1 MAKRKSSEFLPSV
14 FRTPTNQRLLNATL
28 DQLIQEPSLK
38 KIYGYIGQQ
47 DQSTIFDKK
56 DYYISESD
64 SYNQFYQLEPGVVV
78 KKKQFNSNSYKIDNV
93 YSYPEL
99 LNQLSSDG
107 GINNDHS
114 RLFTNQ
120 YYNYDGFVD
129 LDKLTNYRQY
139 YWIPN
144 GPLTVDVTAAGVP
157 LEEDF
162 SIDRISYVTAT
173 ETELKSASI
182 GKSGYNVS
190 GYTGSTNPTITL
202 QRGGKYT
209 FNLNQPGHRFY
220 IQSEIGTTGTSS
232 IQSNINPRDVLG
244 VVNNGQDQG
253 VLIFNVPPKDAQDK
267 LLNLPEILTIDM
279 IIDVPYDKM
288 QDQNYDD
295 FITKYN
301 LDGVRS
307 FDNKL
312 VYINVPYADSWADVP
327 QYQRTGIWRIVT
339 NNNLTIL
346 SGLITSTT
354 ATLLSSNTITVAS
367 TTGIV
372 NGQAIY
378 GQGIVPGTTV
388 VSGAGTNTLI
398 LSQPVTVTNTGV
410 FVGFYNLLP
419 NPDFRKIKLTYETDW
434 PNEYKTFVNQGNKY
448 GHLYCYKN
456 SSGQVLPFPNL
467 TASKNVLYYQ
477 DADNPLIYGIIN
489 LVDSDATAQLGINQ
503 IIGKDNYTSPNGVK
517 FTSGLKIKFTG
528 NVYPKSYQDKEYIV
542 EQVGKSIKLVPW
554 QDLVTPEII
563 NNNISDYYSDTTYDA
578 GNFDATLNAPTQ
590 KDYIVINRSS
600 RDGNPWTRNNRW
612 FHREVLQYAA
622 DKTNQTFIF
631 DSVDQAKRP
640 IVEFLPDLKLY
651 NYGDNFAGPV
661 TVIDTKIKNAMLE
674 VQGLN
679 SGAINTNGVF
689 DTDGIEL
696 LDGLTVVFSNDQD
709 PDVRKTIY
717 QISSYHSR
725 DVNAATYTTDATY
738 NYSVNGTNVIS
749 VYDVNNIV
757 QGQKVYNYCYNTN
770 TGAQINNIFASGI
783 TATVKY
789 VDKVNLLVYL
799 SDNFIVDIPKGVEFY
814 LDNTASQ
821 IDLIPVKQLTDGD
834 TIVAMEGTARQGQV
848 FRFSENEYIA
858 CQQKSSRPQFPLF
871 DVIDGN
877 SISLADKNVYPSSNF
892 SGSYLFGYAI
902 GTGSRDSELGFPL
915 VYKNIG
921 NIGDIVFENYYST
934 DVFNYNY
941 NQTDTVKNINIG
953 YAAII
958 NSYND
963 YKFANGWK
971 SVTDKSKQYICKTI
985 DVTDLQTNNFEIDVK
1000 YSNSFFENNLFVYVN
1015 STLKLQNI
1023 DYTIKTS
1030 SNNCV
1035 ISLHYDLNPG
1045 DRLFVKIS
1053 GTSVNYKQNYSI
1065 PKNLSYNS
1073 GNEELN
1079 QVTLGDLRNHLI
1091 EIGRNSLI
1099 MTGSAAGS
1107 NNFRDINYT
1116 NIGGKLLQHSA
1127 SMRPMA
1133 LMLANQDVDPAKAIV
1148 FAAQSYQN
1156 FKYQFIDYLNNNQFP
1171 NSSDYKSCV
1180 DIILENFNQN
1190 SMITSNF
1197 YYTDMVA
1204 YGKNYIENQY
1214 TIANTTY
1221 RTFNLTKTYATKP
1234 YGYQAVL
1241 VYINNVLL
1249 VKDRDYSISNFTLT
1263 LLDSLTISRNDI
1275 LKVHEYS
1282 STAGC
1287 SVPATPT
1294 KLGVY
1299 PKFVPE
1305 IRIDD
1310 TYSAGAQTVIV
1321 GHDGSITIAYGDYR
1335 DNILLEYEKRVYN
1348 NIAVDYKNNT
1358 DFDLSSVVPGA
1369 FRKTDYS
1376 LDEWTQFLA
1385 TSYLTWASNNKVNVF
1400 ENTLQSLVKTSD
1412 MFSFNYSKATD
1423 KLFKET
1429 VPGYWRG
1436 IYKYFYDTD
1445 RPHTHPW
1452 EMLGFSI
1459 KPTWWEAY
1467 YGPAPYTGQNLSLWK
1482 DLEIGKVYNGSVTAS
1497 YINYRYARPGLTKI
1511 IPVDEHGNLLPPLT
1525 SIVASYDDSTAA
1537 DNWRIG
1543 DQSPQ
1548 ETAWRRSSDYPFAVQ
1563 LAWMLARPAE
1573 YCALKYNTRDL
1584 VYNSKLD
1591 QIINVANN
1599 NRTFDYKLSSPSEYV
1614 PGINIWIQE
1623 RLTYLNLDSQSHW
1636 TDVVNNSTFNLI
1648 YKMSGFTDKSYLTVV
1663 ADQVSPQSTNSSIL
1677 IPAENYNLIVSK
1689 SAPVSRAVY
1698 SAVIVQ
1704 KTASGFQ
1711 INGFDKERPYFL
1723 VIPSRVSNN
1732 NYTII
1737 SGSKRAIVYQDSYDT
1752 VTSYP
1757 YNTIFTS
1764 AQQVVDFLISYG
1776 RYLQNQGFVFNNVL
1790 PDNATIADFTLSA
1803 KEFLFWDQQ
1812 NWGDNTVISLTPAGT
1827 NLGFTSP
1834 FGIVDKISNDH
1845 NYTKVID
1852 SDGVVLTGRDYRI
1865 YREDNTFNISLKN
1878 QQKGIHLLDIEVVQY
1893 EHCLIFDNITVFN
1906 DVLYEEKIS
1915 SRQFR
1920 LRLDGAKTSEWNGS
1934 LYAPGFMIN
1943 HIPVEQWTSF
1953 TDYYKG
1959 DIVIFKNQYY
1969 VAQNFIPGT
1978 KKFISNNWYQISG
1991 DMLSK
1996 QLIPNMSSQAAQF
2009 TNFYDSDS
2017 PDLNT
2022 SADKQSKHAFGFQD
2036 RQYFTDLGMDRTS
2049 QYKFYLGMIKQKG
2062 TQAVL
2067 NAFLRNSQNRLNTD
2081 LEIKEQWA
2089 VKIGSYG
2096 GISNREKVE
2105 FSLSNAKVINNNYLF
2120 EFVDQT
2126 DQRSDIYNSV
2136 KYTDLL
2142 IKSKSYTKDLF
2153 TAVQPV
2159 KDNYASAGPVQLSDV
2174 NATVFDINKI
2184 YNISNLNSVLSEG
2197 SKIWIAADTG
2207 NQWGVYRLN
2216 ANGNVKVI
2224 NVNQTSPSEITF
2236 ITDIPHGLIILDY
2249 IMIKNGKAGSSSTTA
2264 GVIDLSG
2271 FYRITRATN
2280 TSFTVKITNNS
2291 TISSGSL
2298 NANVYKLTNIRFS
2311 NVQDFTN
2318 KTPVRGWLT
2327 GEIVYIDNGMDDFV
2341 VKQNVSNWIY
2351 SETHSPTY
2359 SQPADQFGTS
2369 IRINTSESIT
2379 VVGAPNKGYGGQV
2392 FVYNKDQNSNWRE
2405 ISSLDPGQGKGGYTY
2420 TKTTLYGNTGNGSY
2434 TTFVLPNGASTS
2446 NTLVSVGGNIVT
2458 TANYT
2463 INSPNVLVFNTA
2475 VTNGANIFV
2484 KIFSQVNN
2492 NINVGGSGFGTN
2504 LDINDNNLVAITAPK
2519 YNNKGSVYI
2528 AIANSQAIALD
2539 QVIHYDNY
2547 HYLTTG
2553 VLSTSN
2559 ANILLANTSSLT
2571 GLANGMVITGTGI
2584 PAGTVINNLW
2594 PGGTN
2599 LYSII
2604 GINNTATIPAKT
2616 NLIVYPNVSPGSV
2629 YGTDVS
2635 MSSDGSWMYVSDVVS
2650 NNVWS
2655 YKYKKVTSNV
2665 SYRFGTGVD
2674 REYSFPIQALN
2685 NNLNARDIKIN
2696 VDGILQIPDVDY
2708 YKTPDADSITFY
2720 YPPANASVINLT
2732 YSSWFKEVGMLD
2744 TDKLQSVSLGQS
2756 ISTNT
2761 DGSLLLIGDPDQT
2774 YTRDVLYN
2782 NNGQALLYA
2791 RAAEKFIANGQTQNF
2806 NSLSSLHDPSV
2817 FVDGIEVDFTYLR
2830 SNNFISLSRVPT
2842 VDSIVKVET
2851 NELVLKTTLYPDS
2864 GQNYM
2869 NFGQKVAICPTGCSY
2884 YVSAPNFNNTST
2896 KNGLVYRFVDIAR
2909 QYGTITGTVSTLS
2922 NQFAGSQLSINDFVI
2937 TFTGNTIASAVNDI
2951 NAANINGVTASIT
2964 ADGYLT
2970 ITSSDTTSNNKL
2982 DIRNV
2987 PVTGV
2992 ELINTIGQLGLQ
3004 PIKLVQK
3011 IFSPLNQDTEKFG
3024 EKLNLNYW
3032 GNSLVIGA
3040 TLSNNRLTTTFD
3052 NNFTSFD
3059 RYSLRYYDTIYRSG
3073 AAHLYEYQNSLTET
3087 AGDLGSFV
3095 YASLLSQNTIG
3106 SLDKFGTGIDIGKQY
3121 IVVGA
3126 PNGKTLG
3133 NPTGVM
3139 HVYYNKTSTPNW
3151 QTIRKT
3157 KTKHDSSLIERIYLY
3172 NSTTGRLTKELPV
3185 VDIFQNRLPNSVESY
3200 IDYSINYD
3208 PAVYSNVPTTVSF
3221 SYDKKNNWGEEK
3233 VGSLWWDT
3241 NSIKYYDYTQG
3252 TTLDQFNTWSL
3263 AFPNSTVSVYEW
3275 IESDL
3280 IPSDYAARNP
3290 LSPPLYTVNNVYSTK
3305 VVIDKKTGVPVT
3317 RYYFWVRNSLRVRSG
3332 QNRPT
3337 ALEIQNS
3344 IANPKN
3350 TQDPFAVVI
3359 NTSSFAIY
3367 NAASLINNDTN
3378 VVVEYKTVNNPKPVH
3393 VEWTLFDDGTDLGV
3407 AIEFLNKVNDSLANQ
3422 DSSTR
3427 IVPDPGLSVNEK
3439 YGISVRPIQT
3449 IFKNSFTA
3457 RKYYIEQLNLIC
3469 KEFPMVLTRNKA
3481 VESLNYSDPEPLS
3494 DTYTV
3499 RVSNNEE
3506 LEFLNKNEYNINDT
3520 ALVAYDILAKGWA
3533 VYILTSD
3540 STGVRSWKLNIVQ
3553 KFNLNNYWSYAD
3565 WYSTKYNDSIVFN
3578 YILDSESELSN
3589 INLQIGQTVYIKNS
3603 SSNGWKIV
3611 LINSDKL
3618 ELIAQQNGTVQFNT
3632 SLYDQTVA
3640 GFGFQTSSLET
3651 TGFAGDNN
3659 IEFRKIFE
3667 VVQNELLIAEYR
3679 SKFKNLI
3686 KILIDTAANQ
3696 HLQNDWLFKTS
3707 FVDIYHRVRGLDKL
3721 PVYLPQPESIV
3732 TDFFKEA
3739 KPFHTKLK
3747 QYVAKYDNQNNPD
3760 HANTGVA
3767 DFDLPSYYN
3776 AVTKTYRSPQ
3786 LGNSLDS
3793 NLIDTKPIYYPWKT
3807 DHKYQVVRIDVVKSG
3822 TGYTGTTTVKIIG
3835 DGTGA
3840 TATVE
3845 ILNGGIYSVY
3855 VTNPGYDYT
3864 YAQAMIYGL
3873 GSGAQ
3878 VVPILGMNKVRSFD
3892 TIIKFDRYTYFNNI
3906 EDWQPN
3912 TAYSLNT
3919 VVVNNAE
3926 PFRVVIA
3933 HTSTDKF
3940 DFPKFLPLKVKV
3952 WYPNTEYDAHDII
3965 IYQKNSYVAEI
3976 NKQTHYTT
3984 DGTKTSYA
3992 IDQTNNTNS
4001 ILVTND
4007 NIIVY
4012 LNNVLQTENIDYVI
4026 IRDNINSPAVVFYT
4040 APAASGTLLINYKLA
4055 SAFTSKNIF
4064 DTDYLSVYDGLWLDN
4079 ACDRIW
4085 SYYSPTTGQAGRDLA
4100 QLMTGIQYGG
4110 VNVLGP
4116 TFIATPNYDIVNYDT
4131 VTYDVQTKDISGV
4144 YDTAGNYAEDTNIT
4158 STFTDSK
4165 LGLRPEDIIVLGG
4178 EFVDPYSSHGPE
4190 ELVPGI
4196 MSDTL
4201 DIKVKTLPLNGSPE
4215 IKIFSQLASKNILS
4229 YSFDPEVTGVT
4240 WPVSGIEK
4248 ILVFNDNSGPKGNPQ
4263 AENVDFTIDW
4273 YAKTINFTVSPQD
4286 GDGLYFIMLGS
4297 TGVNP
4302 VYDLN
4307 LYADGNTTDFDL
4319 FDNVLTDVQQAYVK
4333 VNGAKVNN
4341 WQLVNKLTNG
4351 RNVLCVRFDTAPGSN
4366 DYVQIHLYN
4375 LALGTRAY
4383 TEITEQSFVVGSTNP
4398 SYALD
4403 YTFQLSNP
4411 AEYLDPIG
4419 AYTIVRLNRN
4429 DLIPSQQSYY
4439 VGDAITTTFTLT
4451 DSYVK
4456 DYSIV
4461 INDDVVVVVDG
4472 ITKNNGTDY
4481 TLNKRSV
4488 TVGSTTTWYV
4498 DVVFSVAP
4506 VLNSKIT
4513 IGDYSS
4519 ADYRIYGNNTLILSN
4534 RITLS
4539 QYDVITVVTMGNHDV
4554 TGLYTK
4560 IFSGSTNNS
4569 TVIDLGFD
4577 NNGFESPFDNELNTV
4592 SILNSSFTLPVP
4604 VYNYNQL
4611 YITLKDPNT
4620 TGGYNLTPY
4629 SEYYLQTPTK
4639 LILSDTLGV
4648 SSNSTIVLRI
4658 FGSDHRTSPVEFR
4671 IFKDIQNNT
4680 RYYAIKPNKT
4690 TYLNRDLTLADQWI
4704 YVEDVNKLQ
4713 NPDASNNLPGIVF
4726 INGERIIYGYLD
4738 KINNRLGNLRRGT
4751 AGTGAATIHQAGTQV
4766 QDTGAFMEIPN
4777 SQDTIIKADK
4787 EVLLS
4792 NGYNTKLIANG
4803 SVFTQG
4809 VMFVNPGE
4817 SILTSNKTQAAF
4829 LRIS

>member
-1 MAKRKSSEFLPSV
+1 MVKRKSSEFLPSV
-14 FRTPTNQRLLNATL
+14 FRTPTNQRLLNATV
-28 DQLIQEPSLK
+28 DQLIQEPNLK

-56 DYYISESD
+56 DYYISEAD
-64 SYNQFYQLEPGVVV
+64 SYSQFYQLEPGVVV
-78 KKKQFNSNSYKIDNV
+78 KKKQFNSNNYKIDNV

-99 LNQLSSDG
+99 LNQLSSNG

-139 YWIPN
+139 YWVPN

-157 LEEDF
+157 LEKDF
-162 SIDRISYVTAT
+162 SIDRISYVTT
-173 ETELKSASI
+173 DQTELQSASI
-182 GKSGYNVS
+182 GKSGYSIS

-220 IQSEIGTTGTSS
+220 IQSEIGTTGTSTV
-232 IQSNINPRDVLG
+232 QNNINPREVMG

-253 VLIFNVPPKDAQDK
+253 ILMFNVPTKDAQDK
-267 LLNLPEILTIDM
+267 LLNLPDIITIDM
-279 IIDVPYDKM
+279 IVDVPYNKM
-288 QDQNYDD
+288 QDQDYDD
-295 FITKYN
+295 FITRYN

-312 VYINVPYADSWADVP
+312 IYINVPYADTWADVP
-327 QYQRTGIWRIVT
+327 QAQRTGIWRVVT
-339 NNNLTIL
+339 NNNATIL
-346 SGLITSTT
+346 SGLIASTT
-354 ATLLSSNTITVAS
+354 ATLLSTNTITVAS
-367 TTGIV
+367 SAGIV

-388 VSGAGTNTLI
+388 VSGAGTTTLV

-419 NPDFRKIKLTYETDW
+419 NPDYRKIKLTYETEW
-434 PNEYKTFVNQGNKY
+434 PNEYKTFINQGNKY

-467 TASKNVLYYQ
+467 TASKNTLYYQ

-489 LVDSDATAQLGINQ
+489 LVDSDTNAQLDVNQ
-503 IIGKDNYTSPNGVK
+503 IIGKDQYTSPNGVK

-528 NVYPKSYQDKEYIV
+528 NTYPTSYREKEYIV
-542 EQVGKSIKLVPW
+542 EQVGKGIKLVPW

-578 GNFDATLNAPTQ
+578 GNFDATLNAPTE

-622 DKTNQTFIF
+622 DVTNQSFVL

-640 IVEFLPDLKLY
+640 IIEFLPDLKLF
-651 NYGDNFAGPV
+651 NFGDNFAGPV
-661 TVIDTKIKNAMLE
+661 TVIDTKITNAMLQVE
-674 VQGLN
+674 GLN

-689 DTDGIEL
+689 DTDGIQL
-696 LDGLTVVFSNDQD
+696 LDGLTVVFTNDHD
-709 PDVRKTIY
+709 PEVRKTIY
-717 QISSYHSR
+717 QISSYYSR
-725 DVNAATYTTDATY
+725 NVNAETYTTNPTY
-738 NYSVNGTNVIS
+738 TYSTKGTNVIS
-749 VYDVNNIV
+749 VYDINNIV
-757 QGQKVYNYCYNTN
+757 QGQKVYSYCYDTN
-770 TGAQINNIFASGI
+770 ASAQITNIFASGVV
-783 TATVKY
+783 ATVKY
-789 VDKVNLLVYL
+789 VDTKNSVVYF
-799 SDNFIVDIPKGVEFY
+799 SDNFIVDIPRGTEFY

-821 IDLIPVKQLTDGD
+821 INLVPIKQLSDGD
-834 TIVAMEGTARQGQV
+834 TVVAMEGTVRQGQV
-848 FRFSENEYIA
+848 FQFINDQYIA
-858 CQQKSSRPQFPLF
+858 CQQKTSRPQLPLF
-871 DVIDGN
+871 DILDSN
-877 SISLADKNVYPSSNF
+877 SISLSDSGVYPSSNF
-892 SGSYLFGYAI
+892 AGSYLFNYAI
-902 GTGSRDSELGFPL
+902 GTGTRDSELGFPL

-953 YAAII
+953 YAALI
-958 NSYND
+958 NSYNN
-963 YKFANGWK
+963 YSFANGWK
-971 SVTDKSKQYICKTI
+971 AVTDKSKQYICKTI
-985 DVTDLQTNNFEIDVK
+985 DVTELQINNFEIDVK
-1000 YSNSFFENNLFVYVN
+1000 YDNSYFENNLFVYVN
-1015 STLKLQNI
+1015 SVLKLQNV
-1023 DYTIKTS
+1023 DYTIKTNNS
-1030 SNNCV
+1030 SCV
-1035 ISLHYDLNPG
+1035 ITLLADLTPG
-1045 DRLFVKIS
+1045 DRLFVKIF
-1053 GTSVNYKQNYSI
+1053 GTSANYKQNYSI

-1091 EIGRNSLI
+1091 EIGRNSLD

-1127 SMRPMA
+1127 SLRQAA
-1133 LMLANQDVDPAKAIV
+1133 LMLANQDADPAKAIV

-1190 SMITSNF
+1190 SMMTSNF
-1197 YYTDMVA
+1197 YYTDMIA
-1204 YGKNYIENQY
+1204 FGNSYIENQY
-1214 TIANTTY
+1214 TIANTTD
-1221 RTFNLTKTYATKP
+1221 RTFNLTNSYATKP

-1241 VYINNVLL
+1241 VYLNNNLL
-1249 VKDRDYSISNFTLT
+1249 VKDRDYSINNFTLT
-1263 LLDSLTISRNDI
+1263 LLDALTITRNDT

-1282 STAGC
+1282 TTVGC

-1294 KLGVY
+1294 KLGLY
-1299 PKFVPE
+1299 PKYVPE
-1305 IRIDD
+1305 IRTDD
-1310 TYSAGAQTVIV
+1310 TYSTGPQQVIV

-1335 DNILLEYEKRVYN
+1335 DHILLEYEKRVYN
-1348 NIAVDYKNNT
+1348 NIAVDYKNNS
-1358 DFDLSSVVPGA
+1358 DFDLPSVMPGA

-1376 LDEWTQFLA
+1376 LDEWTQLLA
-1385 TSYLTWASNNKVNVF
+1385 TSYLTWASNNKVNIF
-1400 ENTLQSLVKTSD
+1400 ENTLQNLVKTSD
-1412 MFSFNYSKATD
+1412 LFSFNYSKATD
-1423 KLFKET
+1423 KLFKDT

-1436 IYKYFYDTD
+1436 IYQYFYDTD

-1459 KPTWWEAY
+1459 KPTWWEPY

-1482 DLEIGKVYNGSVTAS
+1482 DLELGKVYNGSSTAS
-1497 YINYRYARPGLTKI
+1497 YIDYRYSRPGLTSI

-1525 SIVASYDDSTAA
+1525 SIVTSYDSSTAS

-1548 ETAWRRSSDYPFAVQ
+1548 EVAWRRSSDYPFAVQ

-1599 NRTFDYKLSSPSEYV
+1599 NRMFDYKLSGPTEYV

-1636 TDVVNNSTFNLI
+1636 TDVVNNSTFNLV
-1648 YKMSGFTDKSYLTVV
+1648 YKMAGFTDKSYLTVV
-1663 ADQVSPQSTNSSIL
+1663 ADQVSPQSNNSSIL

-1698 SAVIVQ
+1698 SAVIIQ

-1732 NYTII
+1732 NYTIT
-1737 SGSKRAIVYQDSYDT
+1737 SGSERAIVYQDSYDT

-1757 YNTIFTS
+1757 YNTIFTN

-1790 PDNATIADFTLSA
+1790 PDNSTIADFTLSA
-1803 KEFLFWDQQ
+1803 KEFLFWNQQ
-1812 NWGDNTVISLTPAGT
+1812 NWDSSTVISLTPAGT
-1827 NLGFTSP
+1827 NLGFNSP
-1834 FGIVDKISNDH
+1834 FGIVDKITNDH

-1852 SDGVVLTGRDYRI
+1852 SDGVVLTGRDYRV

-1878 QQKGIHLLDIEVVQY
+1878 PQKGIHLLDVAVVQY
-1893 EHCLIFDNITVFN
+1893 EHCLIFDNVTVFN

-1934 LYAPGFMIN
+1934 LYAPGFLIN
-1943 HIPVEQWTSF
+1943 HVQVEQWTSF

-1969 VAQNFIPGT
+1969 VAQNFIPGN
-1978 KKFISNNWYQISG
+1978 KKFVASNWYTVSG
-1991 DMLSK
+1991 SMLSK
-1996 QLIPNMSSQAAQF
+1996 QLIPNMASQAAQF

-2126 DQRSDIYNSV
+2126 DKRSDIYNSV

-2142 IKSKSYTKDLF
+2142 IKPKSYNKELF
-2153 TAVQPV
+2153 TAIDPV
-2159 KDNYASAGPVQLSDV
+2159 KDNYASAGPVQLTDV

-2184 YNISNLNSVLSEG
+2184 YNISNLNTLLSEG
-2197 SKIWIAADTG
+2197 SKIWIAADSS
-2207 NQWGVYRLN
+2207 NQWGVYRLT

-2236 ITDIPHGLIILDY
+2236 ITDIPHRLVVLDY
-2249 IMIKNGKAGSSSTTA
+2249 IMLKNGKAGSTSTTA

-2271 FYRITRATN
+2271 FYRVTRVTN
-2280 TSFTVKITNNS
+2280 TSFTVKITKNS

-2298 NANVYKLTNIRFS
+2298 NANLYKLTNVRFS
-2311 NVQDFTN
+2311 NVRDFTN

-2327 GEIVYIDNGMDDFV
+2327 GEIVYVDNGSDNFV
-2341 VKQNVSNWIY
+2341 VKQNISNWTY

-2359 SQPADQFGTS
+2359 SIPADQFGTS
-2369 IRINTSESIT
+2369 VRINTSESIT
-2379 VVGAPNKGYGGQV
+2379 VIGAPTKGYGGQV

-2405 ISSLDPGQGKGGYTY
+2405 ISSLDPGQGQGGVFY

-2434 TTFVLPNGASTS
+2434 TTFVLPNGASTA
-2446 NTLVSVGGNIVT
+2446 NTLVSVGNNIVT
-2458 TANYT
+2458 SANYSIT
-2463 INSPNVLVFNTA
+2463 SPNVLVFNSA
-2475 VTNGANIFV
+2475 VTNGANISV
-2484 KIFSQVNN
+2484 KIFSQVTN
-2492 NINVGGSGFGTN
+2492 NINVGGSGFGTS
-2504 LDINDNNLVAITAPK
+2504 LDINDNNLVAISAPN
-2519 YNNKGSVYI
+2519 YNSKGSVYV
-2528 AIANSQAIALD
+2528 AIANSQAITLD

-2547 HYLTTG
+2547 NYLTTG
-2553 VLSTSN
+2553 VVATSN

-2571 GLANGMVITGTGI
+2571 GLANGMTIFGTGI
-2584 PAGTVINNLW
+2584 PANTYINNLW

-2599 LYSII
+2599 LYTII
-2604 GINNTATIPAKT
+2604 GINNTATIPART
-2616 NLIVYPNVSPGSV
+2616 NLTIYPNLAPGSF
-2629 YGTDVS
+2629 YGTDLS
-2635 MSSDGSWMYVSDVVS
+2635 MSTDGSWMYVSDITT
-2650 NNVWS
+2650 NNIWS

-2674 REYSFPIQALN
+2674 TEYSFPNDALN
-2685 NNLNARDIKIN
+2685 KNLTARDVKIS

-2720 YPPANASVINLT
+2720 YPPANASAINLT
-2732 YSSWFKEVGMLD
+2732 YSSWFKEVGLLD
-2744 TDKLQSVSLGQS
+2744 SDKLQSVSLGTS
-2756 ISTNT
+2756 LSTNS
-2761 DGSLLLIGDPDQT
+2761 DGSLLLVGDPNQS
-2774 YTRDVLYN
+2774 YTRDVIYN
-2782 NNGQALLYA
+2782 KNGQAYLFA
-2791 RAAEKFIANGQTQNF
+2791 RSAEKFVANGSVSNF
-2806 NSLSSLHDPSV
+2806 TTVSNISDPTV
-2817 FVDGIEVDFTYLR
+2817 YVDGIESAFTYN
-2830 SNNFISLSRVPT
+2830 SANNFVSLANVPAP
-2842 VDSIVKVET
+2842 DSIVKIDT
-2851 NELVLKTTLYPDS
+2851 NQLVLKNTLYPDS
-2864 GQNYM
+2864 GQENM

-2896 KNGLVYRFVDIAR
+2896 NNGIVYRYVDVAR
-2909 QYGTITGTVSTLS
+2909 QYGSVTGSVSTLS
-2922 NQFAGSQLSINDFVI
+2922 AQFAGSKLSINDFVI

-2951 NAANINGVTASIT
+2951 NQANIIGVSASIT
-2964 ADGYLT
+2964 SDGY
-2970 ITSSDTTSNNKL
+2970 IKIESSDMTSNNKL

-2987 PVTGV
+2987 PVAGQ
-2992 ELINTIGQLGLQ
+2992 ELINTVGQLGLE
-3004 PIKLVQK
+3004 PVKLVQK
-3011 IFSPLNQDTEKFG
+3011 IFSPLNQDTERFG
-3024 EKLNLNYW
+3024 EKLNLNHW

-3052 NNFTSFD
+3052 NNLTSFD
-3059 RYSLRYYDTIYRSG
+3059 RFSLRYYDTIYRSG
-3073 AAHLYEYQNSLTET
+3073 AAHLYEYQQSLTET
-3087 AGDLGSFV
+3087 ADDIGSFA
-3095 YASLLSQNTIG
+3095 YASLLSQKTIS
-3106 SLDKFGTGIDIGKQY
+3106 SLDKFSTGIDIGKQY

-3133 NPTGVM
+3133 NPTGAM

-3151 QTIRKT
+3151 QTIRQT

-3172 NSTTGRLTKELPV
+3172 NTTTGLLIKELPV
-3185 VDIFQNRLPNSVESY
+3185 VDIFQNRLPMSVESY

-3208 PAVYSNVPTTVSF
+3208 PAIYSNVPTSVSF
-3221 SYDKKNNWGEEK
+3221 AYDKKNNWGEEK

-3275 IESDL
+3275 IESEL
-3280 IPSDYAARNP
+3280 IPSDYASRNP

-3305 VVIDKKTGVPVT
+3305 VVIDKKTGLPVT

-3332 QNRPT
+3332 QTRPT

-3350 TQDPFAVVI
+3350 TLDAFAAVI
-3359 NTSSFAIY
+3359 NSSSFAIY

-3407 AIEFLNKVNDSLANQ
+3407 AEEFLNKVNDSLANQ
-3422 DSSTR
+3422 DSGTR
-3427 IVPDPGLSVNEK
+3427 MVPDPILSQNEK
-3439 YGISVRPIQT
+3439 YGISLRPRQT
-3449 IFKNSFTA
+3449 IFKDSFVA

-3469 KEFPMVLTRNKA
+3469 QEFPMVLTRA
-3481 VESLNYSDPEPLS
+3481 RAIESLDYIDPEPLA

-3499 RVSNNEE
+3499 RVANNQE
-3506 LEFLNKNEYNINDT
+3506 LEFLNKDEYYIDDT
-3520 ALVAYDILAKGWA
+3520 ALVVNDVTAKGWA
-3533 VYILTSD
+3533 VYKLASD
-3540 STGVRSWKLNIVQ
+3540 RTGVRSWNLNKVQ

-3565 WYSTKYNDSIVFN
+3565 WYSTKYNDNIVYD
-3578 YILDSESELSN
+3578 YILETESELSN
-3589 INLQIGQTVYIKNS
+3589 LNLKVGQIIYIKNS
-3603 SSNGWKIV
+3603 TSNGWKIV
-3611 LINSDKL
+3611 LINSNTL
-3618 ELIAQQNGTVQFNT
+3618 ELIAQQNGTIQFNT
-3632 SLYDQTVA
+3632 SLFNQTKA
-3640 GFGFQTSSLET
+3640 GFGFQTASLEA
-3651 TGFAGDNN
+3651 TGFASDNN
-3659 IEFRKIFE
+3659 IEFRKVFE
-3667 VVQNELLIAEYR
+3667 VVQNQLLIADYR

-3686 KILIDTAANQ
+3686 KIIIDTAATQ

-3732 TDFFKEA
+3732 TDFFKEV

-3747 QYVAKYDNQNNPD
+3747 QYVAKYDNQNSPD
-3760 HANTGVA
+3760 YANTGVS

-3776 AVTKTYRSPQ
+3776 TTSKTYRSPQ
-3786 LGNSLDS
+3786 LGNSLDT
-3793 NLIDTKPIYYPWKT
+3793 NLIDTKPIYGPWNRN
-3807 DHKYQVVRIDVVKSG
+3807 HKYQIIRVDVVKSG
-3822 TGYTGTTTVKIIG
+3822 SGYTGSTTVKIIG

-3855 VTNPGYDYT
+3855 VTNPGKDYT
-3864 YAQAMIYGL
+3864 YAQAVVYGL

-3892 TIIKFDRYTYFNNI
+3892 TTIKFDRYTYFNNI
-3906 EDWQPN
+3906 QDWQAN
-3912 TAYSLNT
+3912 TVYAVDT

-3926 PFRVVIA
+3926 PYRVIFA
-3933 HTSTDKF
+3933 HTSTEKF
-3940 DFPKFLPLKVKV
+3940 DFTKFLPLKVKI
-3952 WYPNTEYDAHDII
+3952 WYPNTQYDAHDII
-3965 IYQKNSYVAEI
+3965 INEKHSYVAEI
-3976 NKQTHYTT
+3976 NKQTTYTA
-3984 DGTKTSYA
+3984 DGIKTSFP
-3992 IDQTNNTNS
+3992 IDQTNNSNS
-4001 ILVTND
+4001 VLVTND

-4012 LNNVLQTENIDYVI
+4012 INDVLSVENIDYVV
-4026 IRDNINSPAVVFYT
+4026 IRDNINSPNVVFYT
-4040 APAASGTLLINYKLA
+4040 APVAAGNLVINYKLA
-4055 SAFTSKNIF
+4055 SSFTSKNIF
-4064 DTDYLSVYDGLWLDN
+4064 DQDYLSTYNGLWLDN

-4085 SYYSPTTGQAGRDLA
+4085 SYYSPTVGQAGRDLA

-4144 YDTAGNYAEDTNIT
+4144 YDTAGNYAEDTNII
-4158 STFTDSK
+4158 SSFTDSK

-4178 EFVDPYSSHGPE
+4178 EFVDTYSSHAPE

-4201 DIKVKTLPLNGSPE
+4201 DIKVKTLPENGSPE
-4215 IKIFSQLASKNILS
+4215 IKVFNQSATTDVKS
-4229 YSFDPEVTGVT
+4229 YSFDPEHTGVS
-4240 WPVSGIEK
+4240 WPQSGIEK
-4248 ILVFNDNSGPKGNPQ
+4248 ILVFNDNTGPQ
-4263 AENVDFTIDW
+4263 AETQDFTTDW
-4273 YAKTINFTVSPQD
+4273 YAKTINFRVNPQGED
-4286 GDGLYFIMLGS
+4286 NLYFIMIGS

-4307 LYADGNTTDFDL
+4307 TYANGETTDFDL
-4319 FDNVLTDVQQAYVK
+4319 FDNVITDVQQAYVK
-4333 VNGAKVNN
+4333 VNGIKVNN
-4341 WQLVNKLTNG
+4341 WQLVNKITNEH
-4351 RNVLCVRFDTAPGSN
+4351 NVLSVRFDTAPLEN

-4375 LALGTRAY
+4375 LSLGTRAY
-4383 TEITEQSFVVGSTNP
+4383 TQITEQSFVVNSSNP
-4398 SYALD
+4398 SFASN
-4403 YTFQLSNP
+4403 YTFYLANP
-4411 AEYLDPIG
+4411 AEYVEPIG
-4419 AYTIVRLNRN
+4419 AFTIVRLNGN
-4429 DLIPSQQSYY
+4429 DLVPSQQSYY
-4439 VGDAITTTFTLT
+4439 IGDAITTTFTLT

-4461 INDDVVVVVDG
+4461 ISDDIVVVVDG
-4472 ITKNNGTDY
+4472 MTKIENIDY

-4488 TVGSTTTWYV
+4488 TVGSVTTWYV
-4498 DVVFSVAP
+4498 DVIFSVAP
-4506 VLNSKIT
+4506 ALNSNIT
-4513 IGDYSS
+4513 IGDYST
-4519 ADYRIYGNNTLILSN
+4519 ADYRIYGNNTLILN
-4534 RITLS
+4534 KNITLG
-4539 QYDVITVVTMGNHDV
+4539 QYNVVTAVTMGNHDV

-4560 IFSGSTNNS
+4560 IFSGSTNTS

-4592 SILNSSFTLPVP
+4592 AILNSSFTLPIP

-4620 TGGYNLTPY
+4620 TGGYNLSPY

-4639 LILSDTLGV
+4639 LILSDDLGV
-4648 SSNSTIVLRI
+4648 SSNSTIVVRI
-4658 FGSDHRTSPVEFR
+4658 FGSNTRQTAVEFR
-4671 IFKDIQNNT
+4671 IFKDIQDNT
-4680 RYYAIKPNKT
+4680 KYYAVKPNKT
-4690 TYLNRDLTLADQWI
+4690 TYLKQDLSLTDSWI

-4726 INGERIIYGYLD
+4726 INGERIIYGYKD
-4738 KINNRLGNLRRGT
+4738 RINNRLGNLRRGT
-4751 AGTGAATIHQAGTQV
+4751 AGTGAATLHQTGTLV
-4766 QDTGAFMEIPN
+4766 QDTGSFMEIPN
-4777 SQDTIIKADK
+4777 SQDTVITADRDI
-4787 EVLLS
+4787 LLS
-4792 NGYNTKLIANG
+4792 NSYNKQVNIANG

-4817 SILTSNKTQAAF
+4817 SILTSDKIQAAF
-4829 LRIS
+4829 LRTN